1 MTGKI
6 ILFDIDDV
14 VADLMTPWL
23 SWYNWQYVDNLK
35 KKDIKDW
42 DISQYTVPACG
53 EKIYDFVHDPR
64 VYSLVKPIKGAK
76 KTIKE
81 LRTNGHKVMFVTAV
95 NQYNSG
101 AKIKWLNVHGFKVK
115 DEDYIESKD
124 KSGVYGD
131 LFFDDGWHNISNTI
145 AKEAYL
151 YNQPW
156 NEKYDY
162 KKRVKNWW
170 GIERVCKLNGVL

>member
-1 MTGKI
+1 MKGKT

-14 VADLMTPWL
+14 VANLITPWL

-42 DISQYTVPACG
+42 DISQYTVPSCG

-64 VYSLVKPIKGAK
+64 VYNLVKPIKGAK
-76 KTIKE
+76 KTIKA
-81 LRTNGHKVMFVTAV
+81 LRDKGNRVMFVTAV
-95 NQYNSG
+95 NWHNSG
-101 AKIKWLNVHGFKVK
+101 AKIKWLNSNGFKVK
-115 DEDYIESKD
+115 KEDYIESSD
-124 KSGVYGD
+124 KSNVYGD

-151 YNQPW
+151 YTQPW
-156 NEKYDY
+156 NEKYEY
-162 KKRVKNWW
+162 NKRVRNWSD
-170 GIERVCKLNGVL
+170 IEKVCKLHGAL